1 MKDDDAGVPTYKL
14 FGETQIWPSSDLVH
28 YETIAE
34 RSSQYEWKIAPHR
47 HDNLLQILM
56 LEAGDAWI
64 TLETLTE
71 PLVTPCIVLMPPR
84 AIHGFSF
91 SPNLVGH
98 IVTLPQFLIAELL
111 NLAPELRES
120 LKLPKRHALAAD
132 PVGLALLK
140 SHFARFNDEYAASRP
155 GRVCVLM
162 ALLVEVLVWLARASE
177 ADPREAER
185 DRFRQRID
193 RFHELIDKHFREWRP
208 VSFYAAQ
215 LGVSPAQLNA
225 TCRRKTGRSAQAL
238 VHDRMLLEAR
248 RLLAYSD
255 LDITRIGYELG
266 FDDQAYFSRF
276 FTRTQGMTPSAFRSF
291 HGQAKVETPL
301 DPV

>member
-1 MKDDDAGVPTYKL
+1 MDDASVPTYKL
-14 FGETQIWPSSDLVH
+14 FGEKEIWPSSDLVH
-28 YETIAE
+28 YETIAA
-34 RSSQYEWKIAPHR
+34 RSSIYEWKIAPHR

-64 TLETLTE
+64 TLETVTE
-71 PLVTPCIVLMPPR
+71 PLATPCIALIPPR

-98 IVTLPQFLIAELL
+98 IVTLPHFLIAELL
-111 NLAPELRES
+111 HLAPELRDS
-120 LKLPKRHALAAD
+120 LKAAARIALAGDAA
-132 PVGLALLK
+132 GLELLK
-140 SHFARFNDEYAASRP
+140 SQFARFSAEYTSAQP
-155 GRVCVLM
+155 GRACILM
-162 ALLVEVLVWLARASE
+162 ALLAEILVWLARA
-177 ADPREAER
+177 ATPDPRDAER

-208 VSFYAAQ
+208 ISFYANQ

-238 VHDRMLLEAR
+238 IHDRLLLEAR

-255 LDITRIGYELG
+255 LDVTRIGYELG

-276 FTRTQGMTPSAFRSF
+276 FARTQGMTPSAFRKF
-291 HGQAKVETPL
+291 HGAAAAETPAA
-301 DPV
+301 PA